1 MSDIINIIVNNGVA
15 VGVVVFFLYK
25 DFKWNNELL
34 KTLTT
39 IQVTLEEVTKEIM
52 DNARHNKSDR
62 TNKEV

>member
-1 MSDIINIIVNNGVA
+1 MSDIVNIIVNNGVA

-39 IQVTLEEVTKEIM
+39 IQVTLEEITKGISNDFQEH
-52 DNARHNKSDR
+52 RTSDR
-62 TNKEV
+62 SNN

>member
-1 MSDIINIIVNNGVA
+1 MSDIVNIIVNNGVA

-39 IQVTLEEVTKEIM
+39 IQVTLEEITKGLSNDFQEHRTS
-52 DNARHNKSDR
+52 DKS
-62 TNKEV
+62 NY

>member
-1 MSDIINIIVNNGVA
+1 MSDIVNIIVNNGVA

-39 IQVTLEEVTKEIM
+39 IQVTLEELTKELSN
-52 DNARHNKSDR
+52 DFQEHR
-62 TNKEV
+62 

>member
-1 MSDIINIIVNNGVA
+1 MSDIVNIIVNNGVA

-39 IQVTLEEVTKEIM
+39 IQVTLEEITKGITNEFQET
-52 DNARHNKSDR
+52 RSRDR
-62 TNKEV
+62 SNY

>member
-1 MSDIINIIVNNGVA
+1 MSDIVNIIVNNGVA

-39 IQVTLEEVTKEIM
+39 IQVTLEEITKGLLNDFQEH
-52 DNARHNKSDR
+52 RTSD
-62 TNKEV
+62 